1 MTFTARTVCK
11 AALLAGVLA
20 LSVPG
25 ALADELSLAHFMS
38 PKHPMHDKV
47 FAPVAEALSDRTG
60 GDLTIRIFPGGEL
73 GKGPVQQYDR
83 ALNRVADIAFGLH
96 GYTSPRFP
104 RTLLVE
110 LPGISDGPVDA
121 TEGLWRAKDLL
132 APDYEQVHLLGM
144 WANDKA
150 VLIMRDTP
158 VRAPADLAD
167 KVIRVPSAYAARV
180 VEAWGGT
187 PRQMPVPSVYGAMEK
202 GDIDGV
208 FIGASGIRSFKL
220 FEVGNHLTTGMAP
233 TVAGFYLVMNKD
245 AWTELSDEHKAALSE
260 VTGKSMSLEAARVYA
275 AAGKAGLQAFADA
288 GKEIIELTPEQA
300 RPFDKAAE
308 AVMADVVAAQEDE
321 GIPAGEI
328 VAAIRS
334 K

>member
-1 MTFTARTVCK
+1 MTFKARTVWT
-11 AALLAGVLA
+11 AALAAGALA
-20 LSVPG
+20 LSAPG
-25 ALADELSLAHFMS
+25 ALAEELSLAHFMS

-47 FAPVAEALSDRTG
+47 LAPVADALAERTD
-60 GDLTIRIFPGGEL
+60 GDLTIRIYPGGEL

-96 GYTSPRFP
+96 GYTSARFP

-110 LPGISDGPVDA
+110 LPGVSDGPVDA
-121 TEGLWRAKDLL
+121 TEGLWRAKDML
-132 APDYEQVHLLGM
+132 AADYEEVHLLGM

-158 VRAPADLAD
+158 VRTPADIAD

-180 VEAWGGT
+180 IEAWGAT
-187 PRQMPVPSVYGAMEK
+187 PRQMPVPKIYGAMEK

-208 FIGASGIRSFKL
+208 FIGASGIKSFKL
-220 FEVGNHLTTGMAP
+220 FEVGTYLTTGMAP
-233 TVAGFYLVMNKD
+233 TVAGFYLAMNKD
-245 AWTELSDEHKAALSE
+245 AWAELSDEHKAALSE
-260 VTGKSMSLEAARVYA
+260 VTGESMSLEAAEVYA
-275 AAGKAGLQAFADA
+275 AAGKAGLEVFAGA

-308 AVMADVVAAQEDE
+308 AVMADVVAAHEDE
-321 GIPAGEI
+321 GIPASDI
-328 VAAIRS
+328 VAAIRGN
-334 K
+334 